1 MNPARFARGEW
12 SPWIIGILALAIVL
26 LAIVWWARRR
36 ERRGDWGPGLQNVAM
51 ARGYSPADLRGSAPP
66 SPVLDPY
73 EAWLLGLAALYV
85 EQAGLLHNR
94 WSLVPAF
101 CGDDWRRRLLGV
113 AQSWGTVRANEWRI
127 AIANIELQLSQEPG
141 GEGATRSGPEGD
153 AATTGEADLR
163 PMLVARL
170 AMLLRLG
177 VAARHISAGK
187 ARHRLATAAEPLRDS
202 YGDWLSFGTA
212 LIEVEA
218 RASSRG
224 TLDLRADLR
233 MLYAQS
239 GPWHETAWPARS
251 GN

>member
-1 MNPARFARGEW
+1 MNPLRFARGEW
-12 SPWIIGILALAIVL
+12 TPWILAILALAIVI
-26 LAIVWWARRR
+26 LAIAWWARRR
-36 ERRGDWGPGLQNVAM
+36 ERRGDWGPGLANVAK
-51 ARGYSPADLRGSAPP
+51 ARGYSPADLRGSAQA
-66 SPVLDPY
+66 SPVLDPH

-85 EQAGLLHNR
+85 EQAGLLHDR

-101 CGDDWRRRLLGV
+101 CGDDWRRRLLDV
-113 AQSWGTVRANEWRI
+113 AQSWGTVRSDDWSNRVANVEQ
-127 AIANIELQLSQEPG
+127 QLSRELGSEQT
-141 GEGATRSGPEGD
+141 ASSGLEGD
-153 AATTGEADLR
+153 TDGEIDPR

-187 ARHRLATAAEPLRDS
+187 ARHRLAATAEPLRDS

-212 LIEVEA
+212 LIEAET
-218 RASSRG
+218 RSSSRG

-233 MLYAQS
+233 ILYARG
-239 GPWHETAWPARS
+239 GPWHETQWPHRA

>member
-12 SPWIIGILALAIVL
+12 SPWVAVILALAIVI

-36 ERRGDWGPGLQNVAM
+36 ERRGDWGPGLVNVAK
-51 ARGYSPADLRGSAPP
+51 ASGYSPADLRGSAPP
-66 SPVLDPY
+66 SPVLDSY

-85 EQAGLLHNR
+85 EQAGLLHDR

-101 CGDDWRRRLLGV
+101 CGEDWRRRLLGV
-113 AQSWGTVRANEWRI
+113 AQSWGVVRANKWRS
-127 AIANIELQLSQEPG
+127 AVEGIEQQLSRGTG
-141 GEGATRSGPEGD
+141 GEGAAD
-153 AATTGEADLR
+153 AR

-187 ARHRLATAAEPLRDS
+187 ACRRLVTAAEPLRDS
-202 YGDWLSFGTA
+202 YSDWLSFGTA
-212 LIEVEA
+212 LIEVET
-218 RASSRG
+218 RASARG

-233 MLYAQS
+233 ILYAQG
-239 GPWHETAWPARS
+239 GPWHETQWPARS
-251 GN
+251 GR